1 MRSALSEEAVKD
13 GIVDTPET
21 MFNFFIERVR
31 SNLHIILCMS
41 PVGDPFRFA
50 NKAVFRIVSSARIF
64 YLNLC
69 GLISFNFSS
78 K

>member
-1 MRSALSEEAVKD
+1 MRSALSEEAVKE

-50 NKAVFRIVSSARIF
+50 NQALFKIVSSAVFIWIF
-64 YLNLC
+64 VAL
-69 GLISFNFSS
+69 FR
-78 K
+78 